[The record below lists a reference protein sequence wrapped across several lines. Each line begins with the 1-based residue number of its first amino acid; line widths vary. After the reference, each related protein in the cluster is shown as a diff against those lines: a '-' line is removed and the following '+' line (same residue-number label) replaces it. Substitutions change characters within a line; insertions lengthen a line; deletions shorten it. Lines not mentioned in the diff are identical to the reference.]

1 MEGRSGS
8 VQKSLRIPVET
19 ARDIE
24 ALGAE
29 SGAEF
34 STIANQLLEE
44 ALRMRR
50 CPGIAFTAGPS
61 GRRATVAGT
70 GIDAWEIVATHQSLG
85 GDEARLR
92 AAYHWLTDAQLRA
105 ALAYH
110 RLYPAEIDARIAR
123 EAALT
128 PDAIA
133 TRHPSL
139 AARPV
144 KRSRR
149 RERSRR
155 SR

>member
-1 MEGRSGS
+1 MRGRPGS
-8 VQKSLRIPVET
+8 IQKSLRIPAET

-34 STIANQLLEE
+34 SAIANQLLDE
-44 ALRMRR
+44 AVRMRR

-70 GIDAWEIVATHQSLG
+70 GIDVWEIVATHKSLG
-85 GDEARLR
+85 GNEARLR
-92 AAYHWLTDAQLRA
+92 AAYHWLTDAQLRS

-110 RLYPAEIDARIAR
+110 RLYPAEIDARLAR

-128 PDAIA
+128 PNALA
-133 TRHPSL
+133 ARHPSL
-139 AARPV
+139 AARPA

-149 RERSRR
+149 GR
-155 SR
+155 